1 MLALFA
7 CGTGWVSA
15 LDLQVTV
22 NLASRTATG
31 IVFLELHHVCMHAG
45 ENVSD
50 RFFFGVLDTPLRSL
64 LVLMFENLL
73 AWVPVVRFRVLR
85 FPDGWDGRQGWG
97 LVLGLMMR
105 GAVSEDGSPT
115 VS

>member
-1 MLALFA
+1 VLALFA

-15 LDLQVTV
+15 LDLQVAV

-50 RFFFGVLDTPLRSL
+50 RFFGFLDTPLQSL
-64 LVLMFENLL
+64 L
-73 AWVPVVRFRVLR
+73 
-85 FPDGWDGRQGWG
+85 
-97 LVLGLMMR
+97 
-105 GAVSEDGSPT
+105 S
-115 VS
+115 